1 MNYALQPLKKYADF
15 SGRARR
21 KEFWLYYLCL
31 MVATIIV
38 TIFDMV
44 VGTYDYQYS
53 VGLFYV
59 IFSLGVFIPTL
70 AVSVRRLHDTDRR
83 GWWYLLIFI
92 PILGGLAL
100 LVLFCLNGTEGP
112 NRFGPDPKTE
122 TVEDL
127 QPA

>member
-21 KEFWLYYLCL
+21 KEFWLYYLCF

-70 AVSVRRLHDTDRR
+70 AVSVRRLHDTERG
-83 GWWYLLIFI
+83 GWW
-92 PILGGLAL
+92 
-100 LVLFCLNGTEGP
+100 
-112 NRFGPDPKTE
+112 
-122 TVEDL
+122 
-127 QPA
+127 